1 MGQKMQNLLLF
12 ENDSQLFTVDNH
24 LSFNFN
30 DPIKQNLTTFYSLT
44 ETKSY
49 TPITG
54 CVLEH
59 IIVTTNLTK
68 CEKLYYLLADS
79 LSIISKNKGYGR
91 YCALPSEDWAKR
103 LGCSRSLVFTM
114 QRSLVKKGYFII
126 NKDFDEIGRNNRN
139 LITPT
144 LPTEIFNHLNEKYPD
159 RLGDHTSYKDQC

>member
-1 MGQKMQNLLLF
+1 MQNLSLF
-12 ENDSQLFTVDNH
+12 ESSSPPLTLNNH

-30 DPIKQNLTTFYSLT
+30 DQTNLNLTTLPSIT

-59 IIVTTNLTK
+59 VLTTTNLTS

-79 LSIISKNKGYGR
+79 LALIRKNKGYSR
-91 YCALPSEDWAKR
+91 YCSLPSEDWAEY

-114 QRSLVKKGYFII
+114 QKNLVKMITWKII
-126 NKDFDEIGRNNRN
+126 KS
-139 LITPT
+139 
-144 LPTEIFNHLNEKYPD
+144 K
-159 RLGDHTSYKDQC
+159 

>member
-1 MGQKMQNLLLF
+1 MQNLSLF
-12 ENDSQLFTVDNH
+12 ESDSQPCTVDNY

-30 DPIKQNLTTFYSLT
+30 DYNNLNLTTFHSIT

-59 IIVTTNLTK
+59 VLTTTNLTN

-79 LSIISKNKGYGR
+79 LSLISKNKGYGR
-91 YCALPSEDWAKR
+91 FCALPSEDWAEY

-144 LPTEIFNHLNEKYPD
+144 LPI
-159 RLGDHTSYKDQC
+159 